1 MSKVNVVEQYLKA
14 LNTQNLDAIVALYAP
29 DATVEDPVGTP
40 LHSGREAIRAFY
52 TRATSIKLTAK
63 SLGDTRCAGDFAAFL
78 FSITLPSEHGPM
90 CIEVIDTF
98 KFNSEGKITEMKAY
112 WDEKNTTLVK

>member
-1 MSKVNVVEQYLKA
+1 MSNANVVEKYLTA
-14 LNTQNLDAIVALYAP
+14 LNNQDLDSIAALYAQ

-40 LHSGREAIRAFY
+40 LHTGIEAIREFY
-52 TRATSIKLTAK
+52 TKATSIKLTAEL
-63 SLGDTRCAGDFAAFL
+63 LGDVRCAGEFVAFP

-98 KFNSEGKITEMKAY
+98 KLNSEGKITEMKAY
-112 WDEKNTTLVK
+112 WNEQNTKLVK